1 MQFKEFVQ
9 KLSSALRGGAST
21 DKFTRALF
29 EAILTDDG
37 QDILDGYQTSSY
49 KGFYNG
55 NTSITGIAKKI
66 NTYMDPMEFS
76 AYIYTFPDAA
86 VENLCSIFENDIPD
100 IEYDNA
106 GDKLAEL
113 FITIITEAAGAKKKK
128 ASRRTLVH
136 LANIPILLLKLP
148 QRTQADY
155 FL

>member
-1 MQFKEFVQ
+1 MVKIKTVCIVSGTAINMMCNGLLNITSVWDAKIRTRVSNKPIVVALSNLCREGYKMQFKEFVQ

-66 NTYMDPMEFS
+66 NTYQHQ
-76 AYIYTFPDAA
+76 IY
-86 VENLCSIFENDIPD
+86 
-100 IEYDNA
+100 
-106 GDKLAEL
+106 
-113 FITIITEAAGAKKKK
+113 
-128 ASRRTLVH
+128 
-136 LANIPILLLKLP
+136 
-148 QRTQADY
+148 
-155 FL
+155 